1 MAADAVAEAAP
12 PAVACQSP
20 AASPGTALPTAAPP
34 LPKNGPSLLQFSLH
48 TSPTISQH
56 TSPAAQLSALEQAK
70 CAPVQGCV
78 GAWHAPTSPPPL
90 EDEEL
95 EPGCAHID
103 SETPSTTSV
112 PVHWR
117 PSRQS
122 VFLPPGSTKQTCD
135 EPGQLFAHT
144 VPMTAVAVP
153 GQKQAD
159 ASLIAPPPG
168 KQQAWPALQT
178 LPCPQ
183 PTSPA
188 QKSGSRNEA
197 PTGPPELPEL
207 PPWVSVAGV
216 QPFAV
221 TAPAPESEG
230 VSGAALAS
238 SPVS

>member
-1 MAADAVAEAAP
+1 MNAP
-12 PAVACQSP
+12 
-20 AASPGTALPTAAPP
+20 L
-34 LPKNGPSLLQFSLH
+34 SLQASLH
-48 TSPTISQH
+48 TLPTISQQ
-56 TSPAAQLSALEQAK
+56 TSPAAQLNALEQAK
-70 CAPVQGCV
+70 CAPVQGCA

-95 EPGCAHID
+95 EPGCAHIE
-103 SETPSTTSV
+103 SETPSTASV

-153 GQKQAD
+153 GQGQAD
-159 ASLIAPPPG
+159 ASLTAPPPG
-168 KQQAWPALQT
+168 KQQACPALQT

-183 PTSPA
+183 SISPA
-188 QKSGSRNEA
+188 QKSGTRSVA
-197 PTGPPELPEL
+197 PPGPPELPEL
-207 PPWVSVAGV
+207 PPLVSVAGV
-216 QPFAV
+216 QPVAA
-221 TAPAPESEG
+221 TALPAAPESDE
-230 VSGAALAS
+230 VAGAALAS